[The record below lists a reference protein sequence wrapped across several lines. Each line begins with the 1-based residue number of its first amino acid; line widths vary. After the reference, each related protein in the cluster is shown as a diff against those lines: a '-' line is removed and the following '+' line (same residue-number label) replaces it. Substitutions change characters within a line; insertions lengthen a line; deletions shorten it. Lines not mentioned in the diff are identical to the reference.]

1 MPFSAPKLKV
11 VVTKDKVLKEAL
23 VAVSELL
30 VAVVVVVFSPL
41 SSSATSARV
50 VLMLLLVGW
59 GVPDDADGVVP
70 DADGVVPP
78 GNKVVSATGLLLV
91 SVVVET

>member
-30 VAVVVVVFSPL
+30 VAVVVVFSPL
-41 SSSATSARV
+41 SSSATCARV

>member
-30 VAVVVVVFSPL
+30 VAVVVVFSPL